1 MRVHTSY
8 SNHLLG
14 GFFYNSHLKK
24 RNQNGILMQTHW
36 GKNTY
41 KSANFTTIFQGI
53 RFILCFIYLFFSLSK
68 IQSTLQCKIE
78 PSNYQGIEHAHSHDD
93 SHYSTLY
100 HCRMLSTF
108 LWCIQVKCKKKQSN
122 IYLRPAIAF
131 NSISFLYR
139 PGNLEKHTHTQHK

>member
-108 LWCIQVKCKKKQSN
+108 LWCIQVKCKKNNLISIYGQRLLSIQSHFC
-122 IYLRPAIAF
+122 IGRAIWK
-131 NSISFLYR
+131 N
-139 PGNLEKHTHTQHK
+139 THTQHK